1 MIMRLLNIYI
11 TIICGIYL
19 NIPGF
24 QWLKQ
29 VHQYQYLQD
38 YRRPFRNY
46 MQNEKVI
53 VDRLAMANRGHIDA
67 FVKSLRVILVYG
79 LFYKKNPPAKK
90 FRIYV
95 D

>member
-1 MIMRLLNIYI
+1 
-11 TIICGIYL
+11 
-19 NIPGF
+19 
-24 QWLKQ
+24 
-29 VHQYQYLQD
+29 
-38 YRRPFRNY
+38 

-67 FVKSLRVILVYG
+67 FVKCLRVVLVYG